1 MQSEYGAL
9 QPFRQN
15 VPQIVSDMIDG
26 EVIIINLD
34 NGTYYSLTGAGA
46 LTWELLT
53 RGTTLADAAREV
65 ALHFDGD
72 TIEDGL
78 RAFWGELSAE
88 GLIVESDT
96 VTPAPPHL
104 DLSATKAP
112 FVVPHLESFTDMKDL
127 LFLDPIH
134 EVDEKTGWPARPPTP

>member
-1 MQSEYGAL
+1 M

-15 VPQIVSDMIDG
+15 VPQIVSEMIDG

-46 LTWELLT
+46 FTWELLT

-65 ALHFDGD
+65 ALRFDGNA
-72 TIEDGL
+72 IEDGL
-78 RAFWGELSAE
+78 RAFWDELSIE
-88 GLIVESDT
+88 GLIVESDS
-96 VTPAPPHL
+96 VMPPSPPL
-104 DLSATKAP
+104 ELSAERAQ
-112 FVVPHLESFTDMKDL
+112 FVAPHLESFTDMKDL